1 MNKITMN
8 KIIFFLAS
16 VVAAVTFASEASAL
30 PVFARQTGMECAA
43 CHFQHFPLLNTFGR
57 SFKANGFTMMGAQG
71 KVEGEHLSIPNTLNM
86 AVLTSFGYEKTN
98 QNPDTS
104 GALKN
109 AGNGVV
115 FLPGVGGEA
124 SLFFGGR
131 VSENA
136 GFLSELGLGGAAAA
150 LGSAKLPILYEV
162 GDSGT
167 RAGIVPFTTDAQG
180 ASYGMEL
187 LNTGANAVHQMSNTP
202 GFNGAH
208 ANAMSAQ
215 QYINTAGAADGIAI
229 VATNPMGFVNITKFQ
244 QTGIATGNFASLGS
258 TYLRL
263 AGTFDLGNWDAGVGI
278 QNWRGQSLNAS
289 LIAPLAATKATAID
303 AQLQGALGTMPTGFY
318 ASYARAP
325 AVVDPTTGLNTNTYA
340 DPNAGGNG
348 LLTRSS
354 FNISGEI
361 GVVPERATLG
371 VAVRLLGKSGV
382 DEGSMKTTVAN
393 GTNASDN
400 AIMLTASYKIEQ
412 NMLARLTYTKNSGSY
427 WFSNGGTG
435 TTDVIGSTTT
445 TINVY
450 TLF

>member
-98 QNPDTS
+98 QSPDTT
-104 GALKN
+104 GVTKN

-115 FLPGVGGEA
+115 FLPGVAGEA

-136 GFLSELGLGGAAAA
+136 GFLSEVGLGGAAAA
-150 LGSAKLPILYEV
+150 LGSAKLPILFEV

-215 QYINTAGAADGIAI
+215 QYIGTAGAADGIAI

-244 QTGIATGNFASLGS
+244 QTGIATGAFASLGS
-258 TYLRL
+258 TYLRV
-263 AGTFDLGNWDAGVGI
+263 AGTFDLGSWDAGVGI
-278 QNWRGQSLNAS
+278 QNWRGQSLNVS
-289 LIAPLAATKATAID
+289 LLAPLAATKATAID

-318 ASYARAP
+318 ASYAKAQ
-325 AVVDPTTGLNTNTYA
+325 AVLDPITGANTNTYSV
-340 DPNAGGNG
+340 GG
-348 LLTRSS
+348 LLDRSS
-354 FNISGEI
+354 LNLSGEI

-371 VAVRLLGKSGV
+371 VAARLLGKSGV
-382 DEGSMKTTVAN
+382 ADASGAN
-393 GTNASDN
+393 TKDN

-412 NMLARLTYTKNSGSY
+412 NMLARLTYTKSRGSY
-427 WFSNGGTG
+427 WDQPNAAPGLTNAQA
-435 TTDVIGSTTT
+435 IGSTTT

>member
-86 AVLTSFGYEKTN
+86 AFLTSFGYVRNN
-98 QNPDTS
+98 QTPDGS
-104 GALKN
+104 GATKN
-109 AGNGVV
+109 YGNGVV
-115 FLPGVGGEA
+115 FVPGVADGEA
-124 SLFFGGR
+124 SLFIGGR

-136 GFLSELGLGGAAAA
+136 GFLSELGLKGGPAQ
-150 LGSAKLPILYEV
+150 LSSAKLPILYEV

-167 RAGIVPFTTDAQG
+167 RAGIVPFATDGQG

-187 LNTGANAVHQMSNTP
+187 LNTGANAIHQMSNTP
-202 GFNGAH
+202 GPHAEF

-215 QYINTAGAADGIAI
+215 QYIGTGSNATGAAF
-229 VATNPMGFVNITKFQ
+229 VVTNPMGFVNITKFQ
-244 QTGIATGNFASLGS
+244 QTGMANAGYASLGS

-263 AGTFDLGNWDAGVGI
+263 AGTFDLGSWDAGVGI
-278 QNWRGQSLNAS
+278 QNWRGQSLNNS
-289 LIAPLAATKATAID
+289 LAAPLAATKATAID

-318 ASYARAP
+318 ASYANAP
-325 AVVDPTTGLNTNTYA
+325 SVLDAAGTVNTNTFSV
-340 DPNAGGNG
+340 GGT
-348 LLTRSS
+348 LARSS
-354 FNISGEI
+354 LNLSGEI

-371 VAVRLLGKSGV
+371 VALRLLGKSGV
-382 DEGSMKTTVAN
+382 ADASGAN
-393 GTNASDN
+393 TKDD

-412 NMLARLTYTKNSGSY
+412 NMLARLSYVTNRGSY
-427 WFSNGGTG
+427 WDQPNGGGLTNAQA
-435 TTDVIGSTTT
+435 IGSKTTM
-445 TINVY
+445 INVY